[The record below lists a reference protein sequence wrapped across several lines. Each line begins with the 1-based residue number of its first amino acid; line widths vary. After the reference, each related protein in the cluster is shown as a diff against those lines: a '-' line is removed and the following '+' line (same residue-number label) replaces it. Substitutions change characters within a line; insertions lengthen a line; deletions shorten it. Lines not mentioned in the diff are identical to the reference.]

1 MSPPNATKF
10 FQRSQS
16 VDASIFC
23 CFKISDPSMLHVFV
37 SFGKHS
43 FKSVNSL
50 MENKFV
56 EYRKMLIHLI
66 QERNSVTDVTSTRNP
81 LKINVR
87 TQYMAASRLPTAKTN
102 TSIASNLKAKCFLP
116 KTCTLADTKKQNDE
130 AQSEVI

>member
-1 MSPPNATKF
+1 
-10 FQRSQS
+10 
-16 VDASIFC
+16 
-23 CFKISDPSMLHVFV
+23 
-37 SFGKHS
+37 
-43 FKSVNSL
+43 

-66 QERNSVTDVTSTRNP
+66 QERNSVTDVTSTRNT

-102 TSIASNLKAKCFLP
+102 TSIASNLKVKCFLP
-116 KTCTLADTKKQNDE
+116 KTCTLADTKKQNAE